1 MMSSNVESIRGKF
14 AEDLGFRVHVFH
26 RTGLRAALLKHGTLP
41 DWLDAGKLLL
51 PHFSDTRQGE
61 ENNGELK
68 RLLFTIVIIRIKPIT
83 IHWRSENMV
92 IFAII
97 ENDLCY

>member
-1 MMSSNVESIRGKF
+1 MSSNVESIGGKL

-26 RTGLRAALLKHGTLP
+26 RTGLRAALLKTLP
-41 DWLDAGKLLL
+41 DWLDAGKLLP

-83 IHWRSENMV
+83 IHW
-92 IFAII
+92 
-97 ENDLCY
+97 